1 MKKKLLFGLTPIILA
16 APFSAISCKQ
26 KPELSKPKDDSNFE
40 NYLTAFNK
48 LELKDLNLYNDK
60 NILNKDIKNLEA
72 YSPTDFYKKYL
83 YNQDLDIML
92 KLVTID
98 KESQY
103 YSLIGND
110 PTSDFSKKYEVVIY
124 GRNSLDNLTIPL
136 ELALM
141 PKNSTYKYKN
151 QDFKYYFYY
160 ARKYINISG
169 FKDEAIK
176 IAKAEKQ
183 KRTNTIISIAVPLAA
198 LLALILYISIKIR
211 INKKRGIKRV

>member
-16 APFSAISCKQ
+16 APFSSISCKQ

-40 NYLTAFNK
+40 KYLNAFNK

-72 YSPTDFYKKYL
+72 YSPTDFYKKYF
-83 YNQDLDIML
+83 YNLDLEIML

-151 QDFKYYFYY
+151 QDFKYYF
-160 ARKYINISG
+160 
-169 FKDEAIK
+169 
-176 IAKAEKQ
+176 
-183 KRTNTIISIAVPLAA
+183 
-198 LLALILYISIKIR
+198 
-211 INKKRGIKRV
+211 

>member
-40 NYLTAFNK
+40 NYLNAFNK

-141 PKNSTYKYKN
+141 PKI
-151 QDFKYYFYY
+151 QF
-160 ARKYINISG
+160 INI
-169 FKDEAIK
+169 KIK
-176 IAKAEKQ
+176 TLNIIFIMQENILISAVLKMKLLRLQ
-183 KRTNTIISIAVPLAA
+183 KLKSKKE
-198 LLALILYISIKIR
+198 LIL
-211 INKKRGIKRV
+211 